1 LDKQNSQNP
10 VKKFISVFQYSG
22 VALEIVWSTSAK
34 LTIAMALTTL
44 FAGVLPAAI
53 ASVGGLF
60 VDVVSNAFQDD
71 GSNTAQLRSDALY
84 YVFLEAGL
92 VVLMTGAQRINTVC
106 QSILRVLLGNKI
118 NVMILEKALTLELA
132 HFEDA
137 EYYDKLVRARREAS
151 SRPLSLVIKTFDL
164 FRDIIALITIG
175 IWLFQFSPYA
185 VLLLAVAGVPA
196 FIAEAKFSGEAFRIH
211 RRRSAERRMQIYLEM
226 VLTREDGVKEVKL
239 LQLGKMFLQ
248 RYVDIFLNIY
258 KEDRSL
264 VLRRG
269 IWGYILGLI
278 ASAAFYFAYGWVGFA
293 AIAGAITIGQMTMY
307 IAQFRLGQNSVTN
320 SLTSINGMYE
330 DNLYLSNLT
339 EFLSHKVP
347 EQTGEGIAGPNP
359 DDGIRF
365 ENVSFS
371 YPGAQTPALKNINL
385 HITPGESL
393 AIVGENGSGK
403 TTLIKLLTR
412 LYTPTEGRILVDGLD
427 LQEWDTNAIREK
439 IGVIFQDFARY
450 QLIVGENIGI
460 GDVDNIEDGN
470 QIEEAARKGMADEF
484 VRDLPLDY
492 QTQLGTWFKD
502 GKELSGGQW
511 QKIALSRAFMRS
523 KADILILDE
532 PTAAIDARAEAEI
545 FEHFNDLTDN
555 RISIIISLGTWFK
568 DGKELSGGQWQKI
581 ALSRAFMRSKADILI
596 LDEPTAAIDARAEA
610 EIFEHFNDLTDNRI
624 SIIISHRFSTVRR
637 ADHIIVLE
645 KAEVLEQGSHQ
656 QLLEMDGQ
664 YATLFNLQAKGYQ

>member
-1 LDKQNSQNP
+1 MDKQDSQNP

-71 GSNTAQLRSDALY
+71 GSNTAQLRSEALY

-258 KEDRSL
+258 IEDRSL

-347 EQTGEGIAGPNP
+347 EQTGKGIAGPNP
-359 DDGIRF
+359 DDGINF
-365 ENVSFS
+365 ENVSFF
-371 YPGAQTPALKNINL
+371 YPGSLTPALKNINL
-385 HITPGESL
+385 HISPGESL

-412 LYTPTEGRILVDGLD
+412 LYAPTEGRILVDGLD

-460 GDVDNIEDGN
+460 GDVDNIDDGN

-555 RISIIISLGTWFK
+555 RISIIIS
-568 DGKELSGGQWQKI
+568 
-581 ALSRAFMRSKADILI
+581 
-596 LDEPTAAIDARAEA
+596 
-610 EIFEHFNDLTDNRI
+610 
-624 SIIISHRFSTVRR
+624 HRFSTVRR

-645 KAEVLEQGSHQ
+645 QAEVLEQGSHQ

>member
-1 LDKQNSQNP
+1 LNNETSSNSIQ
-10 VKKFISVFQYSG
+10 KFISVFQYSG
-22 VALEIVWSTSAK
+22 TAINIVWGTSA
-34 LTIAMALTTL
+34 ALTVVMAVTTL
-44 FAGVLPAAI
+44 VAGILPAAI

-60 VDVVSNAFQDD
+60 VDAVASAFQ
-71 GSNTAQLRSDALY
+71 GTAASAEQMRSDALY

-118 NVMILEKALTLELA
+118 NVMILGKALTLELA
-132 HFEDA
+132 HFEDS
-137 EYYDKLVRARREAS
+137 EFYDKLVRARREAS

-164 FRDIIALITIG
+164 IRDSIVLVTIG

-185 VLLLAVAGVPA
+185 VLLLGIAGVPA
-196 FIAEAKFSGEAFRIH
+196 FLAEARFSGEAFRIH

-239 LQLGKMFLQ
+239 LQLGKLFVG
-248 RYVDIFLNIY
+248 RYVDIFKNIY

-269 IWGYILGLI
+269 FWGYVLGLL

-293 AIAGAITIGQMTMY
+293 AIAGTISIGQMTMY
-307 IAQFRLGQNSVTN
+307 IAQFRLGQNAVTS
-320 SLTSINGMYE
+320 SLTAINGMYE
-330 DNLYLSNLT
+330 DNLYLSNLS
-339 EFLSHKVP
+339 EYLAHKVP
-347 EQTGEGIAGPNP
+347 EQTGTETTGPDP
-359 DDGIRF
+359 AAGIRF
-365 ENVSFS
+365 ENVSFY
-371 YPGAQTPALKNINL
+371 YPGSNSPALHHITL
-385 HITPGESL
+385 HIQPGESL

-412 LYTPTEGRILVDGLD
+412 LYSPTEGKIYLEGLELGD
-427 LQEWDTNAIREK
+427 WDIDALRQK
-439 IGVIFQDFARY
+439 IGVIFQDFSRY

-460 GDVDNIEDGN
+460 GDVENIHEDS
-470 QIEEAARKGMADEF
+470 QVAEAAKKGMADVF
-484 VRDLPLDY
+484 VRDLPSGY

-523 KADILILDE
+523 QADILILDE
-532 PTAAIDARAEAEI
+532 PTAAIDAKAEAEI
-545 FEHFNDLTDN
+545 FEHFRDLTAN
-555 RISIIISLGTWFK
+555 K
-568 DGKELSGGQWQKI
+568 
-581 ALSRAFMRSKADILI
+581 
-596 LDEPTAAIDARAEA
+596 
-610 EIFEHFNDLTDNRI
+610 I

-637 ADHIIVLE
+637 ADHIIVLDQ
-645 KAEVLEQGSHQ
+645 AEVLEQGSHTE
-656 QLLEMDGQ
+656 LLKANGQ

>member
-1 LDKQNSQNP
+1 MENQDSQNSI
-10 VKKFISVFQYSG
+10 KKFLSVFQYSG

-44 FAGVLPAAI
+44 ASGVLPALI

-71 GSNTAQLRSDALY
+71 GSNSEELRSDALY
-84 YVFLEAGL
+84 YVILEAGL
-92 VVLMTGAQRINTVC
+92 VVLMTGAQRISTVC

-164 FRDIIALITIG
+164 FRDVIALITIG
-175 IWLFQFSPYA
+175 IWLFQFSSYA
-185 VLLLAVAGVPA
+185 VLLLGLAGVPA

-248 RYVDIFLNIY
+248 RYVDIFRNIY

-269 IWGYILGLI
+269 FWGYILGLI

-307 IAQFRLGQNSVTN
+307 VAQFRLGQNAVTN

-339 EFLSHKVP
+339 EYLAHEVP
-347 EQTGEGIAGPNP
+347 EHTGNKIKGPDP
-359 DDGIRF
+359 VDGIRF

-371 YPGAQTPALKNINL
+371 YPGALTPALNKINL
-385 HITPGESL
+385 HILPSESL

-412 LYTPTEGRILVDGLD
+412 LYTPTEGRILLDGLD
-427 LQEWDTNAIREK
+427 LQEWDLDTVREK

-460 GDVDNIEDGN
+460 GDVDSIDKGD
-470 QIEEAARKGMADEF
+470 QISEAARKGMAEEF
-484 VRDLPLDY
+484 VKGLPQEY

-502 GKELSGGQW
+502 GQELSGGQW

-545 FEHFNDLTDN
+545 FAHF
-555 RISIIISLGTWFK
+555 G
-568 DGKELSGGQWQKI
+568 E
-581 ALSRAFMRSKADILI
+581 
-596 LDEPTAAIDARAEA
+596 
-610 EIFEHFNDLTDNRI
+610 LTDNRI

-645 KAEVLEQGSHQ
+645 KAGIMEQGSHQ
-656 QLLEMDGQ
+656 QLLDLDGQ

>member
-1 LDKQNSQNP
+1 MEKQDPQKP
-10 VKKFISVFQYSG
+10 IKKFLSVFQYSG
-22 VALEIVWSTSAK
+22 VALKIVWSTSAK

-44 FAGVLPAAI
+44 VSGFLPALI

-71 GSNTAQLRSDALY
+71 GSNAEQLRSDALY

-92 VVLMTGAQRINTVC
+92 VVLMTGAQRISTVC

-164 FRDIIALITIG
+164 FRDVIALTTIG

-185 VLLLAVAGVPA
+185 VLLLGLAGVPA
-196 FIAEAKFSGEAFRIH
+196 FLAEAKFSGEAFRIH

-239 LQLGKMFLQ
+239 LQLGRLFLE
-248 RYVDIFLNIY
+248 RYVDIFRNIY

-269 IWGYILGLI
+269 FWGYILGLF

-339 EFLSHKVP
+339 EFLEHKVP
-347 EQTGEGIAGPNP
+347 EHTGDKAQGPDP
-359 DDGIRF
+359 ADGIRF

-371 YPGAQTPALKNINL
+371 YPGAQTPALNCVNL
-385 HITPGESL
+385 HIIPGESL

-412 LYTPTEGRILVDGLD
+412 LYAPTEGRILVDGLD
-427 LQEWDTNAIREK
+427 LQEWDLDAIREK
-439 IGVIFQDFARY
+439 VGVIFQDFARY

-460 GDVDNIEDGN
+460 GDVDSIGEDD
-470 QIEEAARKGMADEF
+470 QISEAARKGMAEAF
-484 VRDLPLDY
+484 VKDLPHKY

-502 GKELSGGQW
+502 GQELSGGQW

-545 FEHFNDLTDN
+545 FAHF
-555 RISIIISLGTWFK
+555 G
-568 DGKELSGGQWQKI
+568 
-581 ALSRAFMRSKADILI
+581 
-596 LDEPTAAIDARAEA
+596 
-610 EIFEHFNDLTDNRI
+610 DLTDNRI
-624 SIIISHRFSTVRR
+624 SIIISHRFSTVRM
-637 ADHIIVLE
+637 ANHIIVLE
-645 KAEVLEQGSHQ
+645 KAEIMEQGSHQ
-656 QLLEMDGQ
+656 QLLALDGQ

>member
-1 LDKQNSQNP
+1 MAKQDSQNP
-10 VKKFISVFQYSG
+10 VAKFLSVFQYSG

-34 LTIAMALTTL
+34 LTIVMALTTVV
-44 FAGVLPAAI
+44 AGVLPAAI

-60 VDVVSNAFQDD
+60 VDVVSNAFQDN
-71 GSNTAQLRSDALY
+71 GSNAEQIRNDALF
-84 YVFLEAGL
+84 YVFVEAGL
-92 VVLMTGAQRINTVC
+92 VVLMTGAQRVNTIC

-164 FRDIIALITIG
+164 FRDIIALLTIG

-185 VLLLAVAGVPA
+185 VLLLALAGIPA
-196 FIAEAKFSGEAFRIH
+196 FLAEARFSGEAFRIH

-239 LQLGKMFLQ
+239 LRLGKMFLQ
-248 RYVDIFLNIY
+248 RYIDIFLNIY

-269 IWGYILGLI
+269 FWGYVLGLV

-307 IAQFRLGQNSVTN
+307 IAQFRLGQSAVTN

-339 EFLSHKVP
+339 EYLEHKVP
-347 EQTGEGIAGPNP
+347 ESTGVMMQGPNP
-359 DDGIRF
+359 ADGIRF
-365 ENVSFS
+365 ENVSFY
-371 YPGAQTPALKNINL
+371 YPGSKVAALYNINL

-412 LYTPTEGRILVDGLD
+412 LYAPTEGRILVDGLD
-427 LQEWDTNAIREK
+427 LQEWDTDAIREK

-450 QLIVGENIGI
+450 QLVVGENIGI
-460 GDVDNIEDGN
+460 GDVDNIGDEN
-470 QIEEAARKGMADEF
+470 QVSEAARKGMADEF
-484 VRDLPLDY
+484 VKDLPLSY

-502 GKELSGGQW
+502 GQELSGGQW

-545 FEHFNDLTDN
+545 FEHF
-555 RISIIISLGTWFK
+555 G
-568 DGKELSGGQWQKI
+568 
-581 ALSRAFMRSKADILI
+581 
-596 LDEPTAAIDARAEA
+596 
-610 EIFEHFNDLTDNRI
+610 DLTDNRI

-637 ADHIIVLE
+637 AGNIIVLE
-645 KAEVLEQGSHQ
+645 KSEILEQGSHQ
-656 QLLEMDGQ
+656 QLLDLGGQ

>member
-1 LDKQNSQNP
+1 MIDQVNNQEPPSS
-10 VKKFISVFQYSG
+10 VRKFFSVFQYSR
-22 VALEIVWSTSAK
+22 VALEIVWSTSAA
-34 LTIAMALTTL
+34 LTMAMAFSTL
-44 FAGVLPAAI
+44 VSGVLPAAI

-60 VDVVSNAFQDD
+60 VDAVASAFQQDSAAAEQARDD
-71 GSNTAQLRSDALY
+71 VLF
-84 YVFLEAGL
+84 YVFLELGL
-92 VVLMTGAQRINTVC
+92 VVFMTGAQRLNTIC

-164 FRDIIALITIG
+164 LRDLIALITIG
-175 IWLFQFSPYA
+175 IFLFQFSVWA
-185 VLLLAVAGVPA
+185 VALLAIAGIPA
-196 FIAEAKFSGEAFRIH
+196 FLAEAKFSGEAFRIH

-239 LQLGKMFLQ
+239 LQLGKLFLK
-248 RYVDIFLNIY
+248 RYVDIFRSMY
-258 KEDRSL
+258 KEDRNL

-269 IWGYILGLI
+269 FWGYVLGLL
-278 ASAAFYFAYGWVGFA
+278 ASSAFYFAYGWVGFA
-293 AIAGAITIGQMTMY
+293 TIAGAITIGQMTMY
-307 IAQFRLGQNSVTN
+307 IAQFRLGQNAVTN
-320 SLTSINGMYE
+320 SLTAINGMYE

-339 EFLSHKVP
+339 EYLEHKVP
-347 EQTGEGIAGPNP
+347 EQTGTQTLGFDR

-365 ENVSFS
+365 EDVSFS
-371 YPGAQTPALKNINL
+371 YPGSEIPALNKVSL
-385 HITPGESL
+385 HIKPGESL

-412 LYTPTEGRILVDGLD
+412 LYSPSKGRIFLEGLE
-427 LQEWDTNAIREK
+427 LKEWDIETLRQK

-460 GDVDNIEDGN
+460 GDVDEIEKDPL
-470 QIEEAARKGMADEF
+470 IEEAAKKGMADVF
-484 VRDLPLDY
+484 VRDLPRSY
-492 QTQLGTWFKD
+492 KTQLGTWFKD

-532 PTAAIDARAEAEI
+532 PTAAIDAKAEAEI
-545 FEHFNDLTDN
+545 FSHFGDLTDN
-555 RISIIISLGTWFK
+555 K
-568 DGKELSGGQWQKI
+568 
-581 ALSRAFMRSKADILI
+581 
-596 LDEPTAAIDARAEA
+596 
-610 EIFEHFNDLTDNRI
+610 I

-645 KAEVLEQGSHQ
+645 KGEIQEEGSHSE
-656 QLLEMDGQ
+656 LLDKEGH
-664 YATLFNLQAKGYQ
+664 YATLFRLQAQGYQ

>member
-1 LDKQNSQNP
+1 LTDEVNNQESPNS
-10 VKKFISVFQYSG
+10 VRKFLSVFQYSR
-22 VALEIVWSTSAK
+22 VAIEIVWSTSA
-34 LTIAMALTTL
+34 ALTLVMAGTTL
-44 FAGVLPAAI
+44 ISGVLPAAI

-60 VDVVSNAFQDD
+60 VDAVASAFQQDVV
-71 GSNTAQLRSDALY
+71 AAEQARSDVLF
-84 YVFLEAGL
+84 YVLVELGL
-92 VVLMTGAQRINTVC
+92 VVVMTGAQRLNTVC

-164 FRDIIALITIG
+164 LRDIIALVTIG
-175 IWLFQFSPYA
+175 IFLFQFSAWA
-185 VLLLAVAGVPA
+185 VLLLAAAGIPA

-239 LQLGKMFLQ
+239 LQLGKLFLK
-248 RYVDIFLNIY
+248 RYVDIFRSMY
-258 KEDRSL
+258 KEDRNL

-269 IWGYILGLI
+269 FWGYVLGLL
-278 ASAAFYFAYGWVGFA
+278 ASSAFYFAYGWVGFA

-307 IAQFRLGQNSVTN
+307 IAQFRLGQNAVTN
-320 SLTSINGMYE
+320 SLTAINGMYE

-339 EFLSHKVP
+339 EYLEHKVP
-347 EQTGEGIAGPNP
+347 EQTGNETEGLNRE
-359 DDGIRF
+359 DGIRF
-365 ENVSFS
+365 EAVSFY
-371 YPGAQTPALKNINL
+371 YPGSETPALDKVSL
-385 HITPGESL
+385 HIKPGESL

-412 LYTPTEGRILVDGLD
+412 LYTPSEGKIFLEGLE
-427 LQEWDTNAIREK
+427 LKEWDIETLRQK

-450 QLIVGENIGI
+450 QLVVGENIGI
-460 GDVDNIEDGN
+460 GDVEGIEEEPL
-470 QIEEAARKGMADEF
+470 IEEAAKKGMADVF
-484 VRDLPLDY
+484 VKDLPKSY
-492 QTQLGTWFKD
+492 KTQLGTWFKD

-532 PTAAIDARAEAEI
+532 PTAAIDAKAEAEI
-545 FEHFNDLTDN
+545 FSHFRDLTDN
-555 RISIIISLGTWFK
+555 K
-568 DGKELSGGQWQKI
+568 
-581 ALSRAFMRSKADILI
+581 
-596 LDEPTAAIDARAEA
+596 
-610 EIFEHFNDLTDNRI
+610 I
-624 SIIISHRFSTVRR
+624 SIIISHRFSTVRM

-645 KAEVLEQGSHQ
+645 RGEIQEEGSHGE
-656 QLLEMDGQ
+656 LLDNEGH
-664 YATLFNLQAKGYQ
+664 YATLFHLQAQGYQ